1 MRGHGIRCRYRNTGG
16 DGAVRQAGTLDL
28 GAGSPA
34 SAEAPARR
42 RFPVSEWLLL
52 LLPVAAV
59 SGWWVAR
66 RGDGGQGVSGPTS
79 DPAFFRGLN
88 YLLDEQPDK
97 AIDIF
102 VKLAEVNDETAEI
115 HLALG
120 SLFRRRGEVD
130 RAIRIHQNLVSRPNL
145 SKEERGY
152 ALFELG
158 QDYMRAGL
166 FDRAERMFRELVEMQ
181 LHRKRALEGL
191 REIYQQEKD
200 WARCLEVAEQLR
212 RLTGES
218 VDTESVQYY
227 CELAEESLKDG
238 NAQQAATHLSHAQAM
253 DPDCIRATILQAR
266 MAMSRGDSRA
276 AAVLYHRLARQGSQF
291 PPEILSD
298 LVDTYRRN
306 GPEDGLD
313 ELKRLY
319 RVYPS
324 PALAMALTDVILD
337 REGDETAIAFLVEHI
352 AGQADLAGLERL
364 LGLYGPKLADDA
376 KARAAFDATLA
387 VIGHLRSCQPDHQCE
402 HCGFVARQLH
412 WQCPSCKHW
421 GSIKPIQPEPI
432 GDRTDAPPTA
442 ALPEPHY

>member
-1 MRGHGIRCRYRNTGG
+1 MHGHGVRSRHRNTCGG
-16 DGAVRQAGTLDL
+16 VAVRQAGTLGL
-28 GAGSPA
+28 GAGSPV
-34 SAEAPARR
+34 SAGVPTRR
-42 RFPVSEWLLL
+42 HFPVSEWLFF

-59 SGWWVAR
+59 SGWWVAK
-66 RGDGGQGVSGPTS
+66 RGGGSRSIAGPTS

-130 RAIRIHQNLVSRPNL
+130 RAIRVHQNLVSRPGL
-145 SKEERGY
+145 GKEERGS

-166 FDRAERMFRELVEMQ
+166 FDRAERMFRELVETK
-181 LHRKRALEGL
+181 LHRRRALEGL

-212 RLTGES
+212 SLTGES
-218 VDTESVQYY
+218 VSTESAQYH
-227 CELAEESLKDG
+227 CELAEEALRDG
-238 NAQQAATHLSHAQAM
+238 NGQQVATHLNCAQAM
-253 DPDCIRATILQAR
+253 DPDCIRATMLQAR
-266 MAMSRGDSRA
+266 IAMSRGDSRA
-276 AAVLYHRLARQGSQF
+276 VVVLHHRLAWQGSQF
-291 PPEILSD
+291 PPELLSE
-298 LVDTYRRN
+298 LVETYRRS
-306 GPEDGLD
+306 GLEDELD

-319 RVYPS
+319 RVCPN
-324 PALAMALTDVILD
+324 PTLAMTLTDVILD
-337 REGDETAIAFLVEHI
+337 KEGEEAAIAFLIRHI
-352 AGQADLAGLERL
+352 TGQADLAGLERL
-364 LGLYGPKLADDA
+364 LELYGPKLADDA
-376 KARAAFDATLA
+376 QTQAAFQAALA
-387 VIGHLRSCQPDHQCE
+387 VVGQLRSRQPDHQCE
-402 HCGFVARQLH
+402 YCGFVARRLH

-432 GDRTDAPPTA
+432 GESPRSPADRRVT
-442 ALPEPHY
+442 

>member
-1 MRGHGIRCRYRNTGG
+1 M
-16 DGAVRQAGTLDL
+16 
-28 GAGSPA
+28 
-34 SAEAPARR
+34 
-42 RFPVSEWLLL
+42 SEWLFL

-59 SGWWVAR
+59 SGWWVAK
-66 RGDGGQGVSGPTS
+66 RGDGGQGVPGPTS

-102 VKLAEVNDETAEI
+102 VKLAEVNDETAEV

-166 FDRAERMFRELVEMQ
+166 FDRAERMFRELMEMQ

-200 WARCLEVAEQLR
+200 WARCLEVAEQLWL
-212 RLTGES
+212 LTGES
-218 VDTESVQYY
+218 VGAESAQYH
-227 CELAEESLKDG
+227 CELAEESLKAG
-238 NAQQAATHLSHAQAM
+238 NGQQAATHLSRAQAM
-253 DPDCIRATILQAR
+253 DSDCIRATMLQAR

-276 AAVLYHRLARQGSQF
+276 TVALYHRLARQGSQF
-291 PPEILSD
+291 QPEILSE
-298 LVDTYRRN
+298 LVDTYRRS
-306 GPEDGLD
+306 GLEDELS

-319 RVYPS
+319 RAYPS
-324 PALAMALTDVILD
+324 PALAMTLTDVILD
-337 REGDETAIAFLVEHI
+337 REGNEAAIAFLIEHI
-352 AGQADLAGLERL
+352 TGQADLAGLERL
-364 LGLYGPKLADDA
+364 LELYGPKLTDDA
-376 KARAAFDATLA
+376 QTRAAFDATLA
-387 VIGHLRSCQPDHQCE
+387 VVGHLRSRQPDHQCE
-402 HCGFVARQLH
+402 HCGFVARRLH
-412 WQCPSCKHW
+412 WQCPSCKYW

-432 GDRTDAPPTA
+432 GNRAPAPPTA
-442 ALPEPHY
+442 ALPEPH